1 MPTIDEHITNT
12 ICIIREI
19 DILIE
24 SEKDKSRLMELLQ
37 LREKLI
43 DSIKDATETDVRKSE
58 D

>member
-43 DSIKDATETDVRKSE
+43 DSIKDATETDVLKSE

>member
-37 LREKLI
+37 LIEKLI
-43 DSIKDATETDVRKSE
+43 VSIKDATETDVRKCE

>member
-43 DSIKDATETDVRKSE
+43 DSIKDATETDVRKCE